1 MEFREAGFE
10 TGEVALN
17 YAEGPS
23 NGRPFVVLH
32 GGAGRW
38 QHGFRF
44 LELMTQTWHVYAP
57 DFRGHGKSGHVPGA
71 YHLGEY
77 VRDIVAF
84 LAGVVQEPAVVYG
97 HSMGGEV
104 GVMVAAQRPDLVHA
118 LIVGDAPLSRFN
130 RATEE
135 PAHRAQN
142 VLWHRLAGQLA
153 AEIEPALRNMPIP
166 VPGESALR
174 PAREVMGEDSPWYA
188 HQAVSLHQLDPDV
201 LAAVLAGP
209 EAMLDGYEPDVVLP
223 AIVCPVLLLQ
233 ADAKQGSAL
242 PDAEVSLGLQL
253 LSRASVVRMEG
264 LGHPLHAISPMG
276 VFEAI
281 SPFLS
286 GMSTHQLTVSSKGG
300 DAAI

>member
-1 MEFREAGFE
+1 MEFREAMFE
-10 TGEVALN
+10 TGEVAIN

-23 NGRPFVVLH
+23 NGSPFVVLH

-38 QHGFRF
+38 QHGCRF
-44 LELMTQTWHVYAP
+44 LELMTHTWHVYAP

-71 YHLGEY
+71 YHLGDY
-77 VRDIVAF
+77 VRDTVLF
-84 LAGVVQEPAVVYG
+84 LAGIVQEPAVVYG

-104 GVMVAAQRPDLVHA
+104 GVMLAAQRPDLVRA

-130 RATEE
+130 HATER

-142 VLWHRLAGQLA
+142 VLWHRLAGQPV

-166 VPGESALR
+166 VPGESTLR

-188 HQAVSLHQLDPDV
+188 HQAESLHQLDPDM

-209 EAMLDGYEPDVVLP
+209 EIMLDGYEPDVVLP

-233 ADAKQGSAL
+233 ADPKQSSAL
-242 PDAEVSLGLQL
+242 PDAELSLGLRL
-253 LSRASVVRMEG
+253 LSNGSHVRLEG
-264 LGHPLHAISPMG
+264 LGHPLHAISPIG
-276 VFEAI
+276 VIEAI

-286 GMSTHQLTVSSKGG
+286 RVS
-300 DAAI
+300 